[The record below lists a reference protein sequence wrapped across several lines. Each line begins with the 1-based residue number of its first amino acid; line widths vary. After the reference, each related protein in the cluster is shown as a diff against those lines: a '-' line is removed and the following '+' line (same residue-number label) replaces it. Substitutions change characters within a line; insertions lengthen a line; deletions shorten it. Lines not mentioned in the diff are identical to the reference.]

1 MGTFRYVGRRRE
13 LELLVEAVRHPPA
26 VVLIEGEAGIGK
38 SRLVGEAAAALRAEG
53 DRPVLVGFCQPLRE
67 PFPYGPV
74 SDALTKAGPWLPER
88 GLPEA
93 VGALG
98 RLLPGLADR
107 LPAAPPGAGGE
118 QAERLR
124 LVHGVRALLAA
135 LGPTVLIIEDM
146 HWVDEET
153 RDLLLLLARD
163 LPAELGLV
171 LTYRAEDLPP
181 DTSVLG
187 AVYRHPADAGGAVIR
202 LGPLTAEEVRE
213 LASAALGPVATPALA
228 SALYERSEGLPLVAE
243 EDLLTLAEQGG
254 GTADQRDAV
263 RRLRDTDVPKGL
275 REAVTERL
283 AGLSPAGAAIVD
295 AAAVLA
301 VPSGEALLAAVAGLD
316 AETGTDGLIEA
327 LRSSL
332 LVETEDHRY
341 AFRHVLAQQVA
352 YRHVPAPRRTR
363 LHRSA
368 VTALQ
373 ELTPAP
379 LVQIAHHTLSLGD
392 RAAWLRRAEEAA
404 DQAAAVGDQGTAA
417 ALLHRILDEPGLDTE
432 RRSRAAT
439 SLARIAYNGVDFV
452 SGARLLRRLL
462 EDPHLPT
469 AVRGEIR
476 LGLGLLFLN
485 EAANPSWVRELELAV
500 DELAERPV
508 TAGRGMLALA
518 LDERAGPEWSARWM
532 ERARQALDAPGGE
545 ALQAAFEA
553 TRLTLLSWQADR
565 ALWDL
570 LDRLPRDT
578 DSPTELWQTARAL
591 HNVAEAA
598 IGLGHDTRA
607 AALVADS
614 RHQGRRAG
622 AVIVECY
629 GRVLEL
635 SLDTL
640 AGRWDGLEDRF
651 DALIAAYPDVGVPD
665 AERLLALGTTA
676 FARGQRDLA
685 RECFDSAAQHGA
697 RQIAVST
704 ELRATAGRMSVLLAQ
719 GAARDAWAAAQP
731 ALAVLRR
738 AQSWTK
744 ATGLLPL
751 AVEAALACHDRPSAQ
766 LLADEAHEG
775 LGGRDAPAAA
785 AEIHLARGLL
795 ALDDAPARAAEHF
808 DAARRGWLDIGRP
821 YDAAHAAERQGHA
834 LALAHRP
841 DEAATHLTSAV
852 DAYTALGAHADV
864 SRCRHLTQDLGLTRP
879 GTPGRRG
886 YGDRLSPRE
895 RQVAELL
902 AVGATNQ
909 SIADTLVLS
918 PRTVENHVASVLRK
932 LRTTRKAV
940 GDALAAPDR
949 DRDRDRDQDQDQGR
963 DRNQGRNQG
972 RDQVRDRGQ
981 GPDRD
986 QGRDGRDA

>member
-13 LELLVEAVRHPPA
+13 LDLLMTAVRHPPA

-38 SRLVGEAAAALRAEG
+38 SRLVGEAAAVLRAEG
-53 DRPVLVGFCQPLRE
+53 RPVLTGFCQPLRE

-74 SDALTKAGPWLPER
+74 SDALTKAGPWLPDT
-88 GLPEA
+88 GLPDA

-107 LPAAPPGAGGE
+107 LPPAPPERGGD

-146 HWVDEET
+146 HWVDEAT

-163 LPAELGLV
+163 LPDELSLA

-187 AVYRHPADAGGAVIR
+187 AAYRHPSGAGGAVIR
-202 LGPLTAEEVRE
+202 LGPLTAEDVRE

-243 EDLLTLAEQGG
+243 EDLLTLTEQGD
-254 GTADQRDAV
+254 TIDQQEAV
-263 RRLRDTDVPKGL
+263 RRLQDTDVPKGL

-283 AGLSPAGAAIVD
+283 AGLSAAGAAIVA

-301 VPSGEALLAAVAGLD
+301 VPSDETLLATVAGLD

-332 LVETEDHRY
+332 LRGTEDHRY

-352 YRHVPAPRRTR
+352 YQHVPAPRRDR

-368 VTALQ
+368 VAALQ
-373 ELTPAP
+373 GLTQPP
-379 LVQIAHHTLSLGD
+379 LVQIAHHTLALGD
-392 RAAWLRRAEEAA
+392 RAAWLHRAEEAA

-417 ALLHRILDEPGLDTE
+417 ALLHQILDEPGLDTE

-439 SLARIAYNGVDFV
+439 ALARIAYNGVDFT
-452 SGARLLRRLL
+452 SAARVLRRLV
-462 EDPHLPT
+462 EDPHLPRPI
-469 AVRGEIR
+469 RGEIR
-476 LGLGLLFLN
+476 MGLGLLLLN
-485 EAANPSWVRELELAV
+485 ESASPSWASELELAV
-500 DELAERPV
+500 EELSGRPA
-508 TAGRGMLALA
+508 TAGRGMLALV
-518 LDERAGPEWSARWM
+518 LNERAGPEWAAHWM
-532 ERARQALDAPGGE
+532 GRARQALEDSGDE
-545 ALQAAFEA
+545 ALQAAYNA
-553 TRLTLLSWQADR
+553 TRMTLLSWR
-565 ALWDL
+565 GEREVWDMI
-570 LDRLPRDT
+570 DRLPREA
-578 DSPTELWQTARAL
+578 DSPAELWQTARAL

-598 IGLGHDTRA
+598 IALGHDGRA
-607 AALVADS
+607 AGLVAES
-614 RHQGRRAG
+614 REQGRRAG

-635 SLDTL
+635 WLDTL

-651 DALIAAYPDVGVPD
+651 DALIGAYPDISVPH
-665 AERLLALGTTA
+665 AERLLAFGTLA

-685 RECFDSAAQHGA
+685 LEHFERATRHGA

-704 ELRATAGRMSVLLAQ
+704 ELRGTAGLMSVRLAQ
-719 GAARDAWAAAQP
+719 GAGQEAWAAGEP
-731 ALAVLRR
+731 ALAALRS
-738 AQSWTK
+738 AQAWTK
-744 ATGLLPL
+744 ATGLVPV
-751 AVEAALACHDRPSAQ
+751 AVEAALACGDRSSARR
-766 LLADEAHEG
+766 LVEEAHQG
-775 LGGRDAPAAA
+775 LRGRDAPAAV
-785 AEIHLARGLL
+785 AEIHVARGLL
-795 ALDDAPARAAEHF
+795 GLEDGPERAAEEF
-808 DAARRGWLDIGRP
+808 GAARRGWLDIGRP
-821 YDAAHAAERQGHA
+821 YEAARATERQGRA
-834 LALAHRP
+834 LALARRP
-841 DEAATHLTSAV
+841 DEATELLVAAV
-852 DAYTALGAHADV
+852 DTYSALGAQADA
-864 SRCRHLTQDLGLTRP
+864 SRCRHLMRDFGLTRP

-902 AVGATNQ
+902 AAGATNQ
-909 SIADTLVLS
+909 VIADTLYLS
-918 PRTVENHVASVLRK
+918 LRTVENHVASVLRK

-940 GDALAAPDR
+940 ADALGEPGPGSLGEAGP
-949 DRDRDRDQDQDQGR
+949 GR
-963 DRNQGRNQG
+963 
-972 RDQVRDRGQ
+972 
-981 GPDRD
+981 
-986 QGRDGRDA
+986 

>member
-1 MGTFRYVGRRRE
+1 MAGSLGEGAATAVGTFRYVGRRRE
-13 LELLVEAVRHPPA
+13 LELLTEAVRHPPA

-38 SRLVGEAAAALRAEG
+38 SRLVGEAAVALRAEG
-53 DRPVLVGFCQPLRE
+53 GGPVLVGFCQPLRE

-74 SDALTKAGPWLPER
+74 SDALTKAGPWLPES

-163 LPAELGLV
+163 MPPELGLV

-187 AVYRHPADAGGAVIR
+187 AAYRHPAGAGGAVIR
-202 LGPLTAEEVRE
+202 LGPLTAEEIRE

-254 GTADQRDAV
+254 TADQREAV

-301 VPSGEALLAAVAGLD
+301 VPSAEALLAAVAGLD

-352 YRHVPAPRRTR
+352 YRHIPAPRRSR

-373 ELTPAP
+373 ELTPPP

-404 DQAAAVGDQGTAA
+404 EQAAAVGDQGTAA

-439 SLARIAYNGVDFV
+439 SLARIAYNGVDFA
-452 SGARLLRRLL
+452 SAARLLRRLV
-462 EDPHLPT
+462 EDPHLPR

-476 LGLGLLFLN
+476 LGLGLLLLN

-532 ERARQALDAPGGE
+532 ERARQALDATGDE
-545 ALQAAFEA
+545 ALQAAFQA
-553 TRLTLLSWQADR
+553 TRLTLFSWRADHT
-565 ALWDL
+565 LWHL
-570 LDRLPRDT
+570 LDLLPRDT
-578 DSPTELWQTARAL
+578 DSPAELWQTARAL

-598 IGLGHDTRA
+598 IGLGHDARA
-607 AALVADS
+607 AALVAES

-651 DALIAAYPDVGVPD
+651 DALITAYPDIGVPH
-665 AERLLALGTTA
+665 AERLLALGTMA

-685 RECFDSAAQHGA
+685 QECFDRAAQHGA

-704 ELRATAGRMSVLLAQ
+704 ELRATAGLMSVRLAR
-719 GAARDAWAAAQP
+719 GAAQDAWAAAEP

-738 AQSWTK
+738 AQSWPK

-751 AVEAALACHDRPSAQ
+751 AVEAALACADRPSAQ
-766 LLADEAHEG
+766 CLVDEAHQG
-775 LGGRDAPAAA
+775 LQGRDAPAAE

-808 DAARRGWLDIGRP
+808 GAARLGWLDIGRP
-821 YDAAHAAERQGHA
+821 YDAAHAGERQGHA
-834 LALAHRP
+834 LALAGRP
-841 DEAATHLTSAV
+841 EEATTLLTSAV
-852 DAYTALGAHADV
+852 DTYTALGAHADV
-864 SRCRHLTQDLGLTRP
+864 SRCRQLTQDLGLTRP

-909 SIADTLVLS
+909 SIADTLFLS

-932 LRTTRKAV
+932 LRTTRKTV
-940 GDALAAPDR
+940 VDALTEPVTD
-949 DRDRDRDQDQDQGR
+949 D
-963 DRNQGRNQG
+963 
-972 RDQVRDRGQ
+972 
-981 GPDRD
+981 
-986 QGRDGRDA
+986 